1 MRHFQESLKEDYI
14 KALPEKLGQFSDFL
28 GDNPWF
34 AGANISYV
42 DFHMYEQFDQH
53 RILAPEVIGSFPKI
67 VDFLNRFEALPAIKA
82 YMKSDR
88 LIKHFIS
95 LVRTTVVNP
104 LYYNRFMRSPLN
116 NKMAIFGNK

>member
-34 AGANISYV
+34 AGANISFV
-42 DFHMYEQFDQH
+42 DFIMYELLDQH
-53 RILAPEVIGSFPKI
+53 RILAPEVITTFPKL
-67 VDFLNRFEALPAIKA
+67 VDFLNRFEKLPAIEA

-88 LIKHFIS
+88 
-95 LVRTTVVNP
+95 
-104 LYYNRFMRSPLN
+104 
-116 NKMAIFGNK
+116 